1 MATKKPSKM
10 SPEVEKELKKLDKVI
25 KGKTKL
31 NDDSMNEAF
40 TTIIQLC
47 VKLHAKSPQWRF
59 GQIIAN
65 AIRAYDG
72 RLNCDPF
79 AIWNEDL
86 EIGLKNIL
94 ND

>member
-1 MATKKPSKM
+1 M

-40 TTIIQLC
+40 TAILQLC
-47 VKLHAKSPQWRF
+47 VKLHAKYPSWRF

-65 AIRAYDG
+65 ALRGFDG
-72 RLNCDPF
+72 RVDCDPF
-79 AIWNEDL
+79 HIYNEDL
-86 EIGLKNIL
+86 EEGLKNL
-94 ND
+94 LKD

>member
-1 MATKKPSKM
+1 MKKPIKLSL
-10 SPEVEKELKKLDKVI
+10 EVEKELKKLDKVI
-25 KGKTKL
+25 KGKAKL

-40 TTIIQLC
+40 TSIIQLC
-47 VKLHAKSPQWRF
+47 MKLHAKYPNWRF
-59 GQIIAN
+59 GQIVAN
-65 AIRAYDG
+65 AIRAFDG